1 MYLVS
6 TRVEPEL
13 PKNDKFYVGSCCKNH
28 QLFLRKSSFFFSA
41 LGTVLARLPMTIPCF
56 QPKIKIPKTI
66 SIENDSVGSPIP
78 DLGAPESSSSDEK
91 STIEPSISPLKW
103 SKKITKVKRHTYRRS
118 LQDMSDLKLMKE
130 LQKFE
135 LVFTPKVMR

>member
-1 MYLVS
+1 
-6 TRVEPEL
+6 
-13 PKNDKFYVGSCCKNH
+13 
-28 QLFLRKSSFFFSA
+28 
-41 LGTVLARLPMTIPCF
+41 MTIPCF
-56 QPKIKIPKTI
+56 QPKIKIPKAI

-78 DLGAPESSSSDEK
+78 DSGAPESSSSDEK

-103 SKKITKVKRHTYRRS
+103 SKKITKVRRHTFRRS
-118 LQDMSDLKLMKE
+118 LQNMSDLKLMKE

>member
-6 TRVEPEL
+6 TRVEPE
-13 PKNDKFYVGSCCKNH
+13 PKNDKFYVGSCCKYH
-28 QLFLRKSSFFFSA
+28 QLFLRKVHFFFSE

-78 DLGAPESSSSDEK
+78 DLGAPESSSSDEE

-103 SKKITKVKRHTYRRS
+103 SKKITKVKRHTFRRS
-118 LQDMSDLKLMKE
+118 LQNMSDLKLMKE

>member
-1 MYLVS
+1 
-6 TRVEPEL
+6 
-13 PKNDKFYVGSCCKNH
+13 
-28 QLFLRKSSFFFSA
+28 
-41 LGTVLARLPMTIPCF
+41 MTIPCF

-103 SKKITKVKRHTYRRS
+103 SKKITKVKRHTFRRS
-118 LQDMSDLKLMKE
+118 LQNMSDLKLMKE

-135 LVFTPKVMR
+135 LVFTLKVMR